1 MIICQQPNE
10 IYGQVRAWQRDG
22 LRVAFV
28 PTMGNLHAGHF
39 SLVSLARRHADRV
52 VASVFVNPTQFG
64 PNEDFTRYPRT
75 IGPDEEGLRAAGCNA
90 MFVPDIPAL
99 YPLGATSATRVEVPL
114 LDRILCGAHR
124 PGHFAGVGTV
134 VLRLL
139 HCVPAD
145 YAVFGSK
152 DYQQLQ
158 IVRHMVR
165 DLLVPVEVIAGP
177 TCREP
182 DGLAMSS
189 RNQYL
194 SPTQRALAPKLFAAL
209 RTAASAI
216 QMGQALDAV
225 VSSAC
230 LGLAQA
236 GFEVDYF
243 EVREAETLAE
253 WRSDVMHGVVLV
265 AARLG
270 STRLI
275 DNVEFVL
282 AED

>member
-158 IVRHMVR
+158 IVLHMVR